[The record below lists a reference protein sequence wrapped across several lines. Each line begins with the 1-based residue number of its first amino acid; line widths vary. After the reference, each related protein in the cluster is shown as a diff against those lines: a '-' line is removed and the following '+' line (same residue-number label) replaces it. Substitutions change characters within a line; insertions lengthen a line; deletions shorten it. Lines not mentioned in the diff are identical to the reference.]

1 MVVNRL
7 IRMEVSARKIG
18 LRIRALREEQDI
30 SLRRFALMTDLN
42 KSHLSD
48 IERGKCDLRMSTLN
62 KILSGLGTSISAPPA
77 PSARSRSVSPERIAR
92 PRHDPSRDALFT
104 SFGRATVFA
113 ALLCPSAHHALSLA
127 WAKFCRAI
135 VAMKV

>member
-62 KILSGLGTSISAPPA
+62 KILSGLGTSH
-77 PSARSRSVSPERIAR
+77 V
-92 PRHDPSRDALFT
+92 DF
-104 SFGRATVFA
+104 FA
-113 ALLCPSAHHALSLA
+113 G
-127 WAKFCRAI
+127 I
-135 VAMKV
+135 N